1 MPESWDPQHL
11 DQFLVRSSSVF
22 PDLAEARHDGQE
34 STSTLGSTKLG
45 HGTHGQQPSLKNV
58 SPKRYE
64 VQDLIAGR
72 CLLECFCNC
81 LQEFLYADSSRP
93 SVFPT
98 ATRQDLDATGS
109 RAPQGGVSEK
119 AQVAQESRAQ
129 GCETLGKECL
139 AQKWSDGLALRAPS
153 SPASSDSA
161 LERCYGRS
169 SDQQLDNGSTS
180 GVKVPC

>member
-11 DQFLVRSSSVF
+11 DQFFVRSSRVF
-22 PDLAEARHDGQE
+22 PDLPEARHDGQE
-34 STSTLGSTKLG
+34 STSTLGLTKLG

-58 SPKRYE
+58 SPKLYE
-64 VQDLIAGR
+64 VQDLITGR

-81 LQEFLYADSSRP
+81 LQECLYADRCSSRP

-119 AQVAQESRAQ
+119 AQESRAQ
-129 GCETLGKECL
+129 GSETLGKACL
-139 AQKWSDGLALRAPS
+139 ARKWSDGLALRAPS
-153 SPASSDSA
+153 SRARSDSA

-169 SDQQLDNGSTS
+169 SNQQLDNGRTP
-180 GVKVPC
+180 GVKVPF